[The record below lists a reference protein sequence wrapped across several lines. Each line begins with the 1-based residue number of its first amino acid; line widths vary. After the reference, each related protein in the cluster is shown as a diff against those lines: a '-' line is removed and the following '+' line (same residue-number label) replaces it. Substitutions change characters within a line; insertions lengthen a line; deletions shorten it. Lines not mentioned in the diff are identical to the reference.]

1 MSVLLRD
8 PSIIDAAEFSIDVP
22 NEGGRD
28 ARLGLG
34 LGVKNPACRLA
45 VELVSLRHLSWL
57 FGRDILI
64 RRPPKEHLKY
74 SELARAS

>member
-8 PSIIDAAEFSIDVP
+8 PSIINAAEFSIDVP

-28 ARLGLG
+28 SSFGLG
-34 LGVKNPACRLA
+34 FGVEDPARRLA
-45 VELVSLRHLSWL
+45 VELVPLRHFSWL

-64 RRPPKEHLKY
+64 RRPLLPVNHL
-74 SELARAS
+74 LWVLQ